1 MSSPILRRAGKLLV
15 DLPHPR
21 RSYLVQIL
29 TGRTSLSSTG
39 FPYISERSFKLF
51 LEHVPHLFTHGN
63 ALLTWLKNAEKKM
76 EQAKGFSKSEQDS
89 FLSAVRVL
97 RTIVYSA
104 AVCAPSDLWI
114 LKHVL
119 SAHSQFGLTKV
130 IADEKR
136 IDPEKLSN
144 KMMLDQNQLSWDLS
158 LFHCRGYLIAKRK
171 TYHIADIP
179 QAHDVF
185 RNTIPI
191 PPEFLR
197 DMVEPMLEILSGGKI
212 TSETLD
218 LVSSFLKYSVPQG
231 KTTGWVASRFE
242 LETSYRLVPL
252 ILSLHATKALKGMDE
267 GSNVFQALPKITPE
281 MKTLLVNAGI
291 IQSKGKLTALG
302 ARVIQRG
309 PGPFGIIHAYVP
321 YMQVLADR
329 LSGKATKTWVQRGK
343 NIAASQDANRK
354 TFEMANDTYDRFCKD
369 HNLQCSVFIEHALGQ
384 GEATRQRLDRS
395 GEQNIQYFGADL
407 EDAAID
413 KAEDLQRKNILPKNM
428 IFIRKAD
435 IANPDI
441 VIDAV
446 RTSGHSTE
454 SAVMFVGN
462 GFHEVRSQTNQ
473 KIVEVFRKYCAAG
486 IVVIF
491 TEESA
496 LNDYDLMH
504 TGWNTYHAGFRY
516 VHELSGQ
523 GLRPVFGTDHYGRHS
538 WKICAALGGFAV
550 LSKYSVHTR
559 TIYPFP
565 KHGGYN
571 PPISMTYFCV
581 PSSLAQNLGYF
592 PRSWSQT

>member
-1 MSSPILRRAGKLLV
+1 M
-15 DLPHPR
+15 
-21 RSYLVQIL
+21 
-29 TGRTSLSSTG
+29 
-39 FPYISERSFKLF
+39 
-51 LEHVPHLFTHGN
+51 
-63 ALLTWLKNAEKKM
+63 
-76 EQAKGFSKSEQDS
+76 
-89 FLSAVRVL
+89 
-97 RTIVYSA
+97 
-104 AVCAPSDLWI
+104 
-114 LKHVL
+114 
-119 SAHSQFGLTKV
+119 
-130 IADEKR
+130 
-136 IDPEKLSN
+136 
-144 KMMLDQNQLSWDLS
+144 
-158 LFHCRGYLIAKRK
+158 
-171 TYHIADIP
+171 P
-179 QAHDVF
+179 QAVDVF
-185 RNTIPI
+185 RNALPI
-191 PPEFLR
+191 PVRFQR
-197 DMVEPMLEILSGGKI
+197 DMVEPLLEVLNAKEIN
-212 TSETLD
+212 SETRK
-218 LVSSFLKYSVPQG
+218 LVSDFLRYYVPAH
-231 KTTGWVASRFE
+231 KNSGWIASRHE
-242 LETSYRLVPL
+242 LETGYRLVPL
-252 ILSLHATKALKGMDE
+252 ILSLHATKALKGLNE
-267 GSNVFQALPKITPE
+267 GSNLLNAIPKLTPE

-291 IQSKGKLTALG
+291 MQSKGKLTALG
-302 ARVIQRG
+302 ARVLQRG

-329 LSGKATKTWVQRGK
+329 LSGQSTKTWVQRGK

-384 GEATRQRLDRS
+384 GEATRQRLERS
-395 GEQNIQYFGADL
+395 GEENIQYFGADL

-413 KAEDLQRKNILPKNM
+413 KAEELQRKRILPKNM

-435 IANPDI
+435 IANPNI

-446 RTSGHSTE
+446 RAAGFSTE
-454 SAVMFVGN
+454 NAVMFVGN

-473 KIVEVFRKYCAAG
+473 KIVDVFRKYCSAG
-486 IVVIF
+486 IIVIF

-496 LNDYDLMH
+496 LNDYDLLH

-538 WKICAALGGFAV
+538 WKICAALGGFAL

-581 PSSLAQNLGYF
+581 PASLAQNLGYF